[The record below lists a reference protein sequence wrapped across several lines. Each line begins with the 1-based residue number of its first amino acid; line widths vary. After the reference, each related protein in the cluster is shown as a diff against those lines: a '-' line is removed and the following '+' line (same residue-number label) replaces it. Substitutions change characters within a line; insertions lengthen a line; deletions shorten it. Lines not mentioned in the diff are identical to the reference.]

1 MRGMVPLVWML
12 VLLGPAI
19 SAAQVSG
26 AEAHDA
32 GLGRKADRGGP
43 SEELAGD
50 TTREEKDEAKR
61 AEEERPA
68 LQYDIFRFTV
78 ELQLK
83 DKREELLRTLE
94 QMAPLAQ
101 DPKEKADLLFRIA
114 ELHWEEA
121 QYWGFESHR
130 QDDRIA
136 RCLQANDEACKREAE
151 RVQAE
156 YAENQRRHQNLA
168 IDHYKQVIATHPEYE
183 RMDEVLFFLGYTLWE
198 ADQKEEAL
206 GAYRTLLTRFPDS
219 RFAPDAYIA
228 FGEWYFDNSE
238 GKRDMLEAAL
248 EAYTRAASYTD
259 ARVYGYAIYKQ
270 GWCLYNLTDYAGAAD
285 KFKATVYYG
294 EVTTA
299 VGGDNKMALVREA
312 RKDYVLAYS
321 RFGDPTRAKDAFR
334 DVGGDEHWRSMLEQL
349 ANIYYDDGKDREA
362 VLVYRELIR
371 DQPLSPRAPF
381 YQSRIVDS
389 VMRVGNKRITAEQ
402 ARILVDI
409 FLEVRKAGVI
419 RTREDEIAMER
430 AEELSERT
438 LSSLAV
444 NWHNEAKK
452 TRDPETFELAS
463 RIYAD
468 YLAIFPNS
476 PKAYHLRFFYGELL
490 YDPLERF
497 EAAAQAYTEVALEDI
512 ARKERGEEPGQWFV
526 PALEGA
532 IFANDELMKR
542 AEQTQPPP
550 DTDRKEPLPIPPEKQ
565 GFLDAAERYL
575 AHVLD
580 GDMRVEV
587 AYKAARIYYLYNHF
601 DKAVEGFARIALE
614 HPEHE
619 LAIYSAH
626 LVLDAFNLQENWE
639 AIDEWAK
646 RFYAEKRLHRG
657 NFREELLEII
667 ERNSFQL
674 IARLE
679 QAGKYSEAA
688 ERYVTFVREWPNS
701 QLAGEALFN
710 AAVDFYKAGRIEEAL
725 DVRNRLVRQY
735 PGHKLVPQAIFLN
748 ASVYESIG
756 DYAAAAGLHEAYV
769 DGWVARQP
777 GYEEEKARAAL
788 NDAAIF
794 REALGDLD
802 TALQNRRRFLELWPN
817 DQAAPAMHLSVARL
831 LSRTGAHNR
840 ALLELDAFEKRYLR
854 DADKMILG
862 EAAIIDVY
870 LARGSQRAAD
880 RIRERMLKYYRELSR
895 SRRES
900 LSPEALEAVARA
912 MLVETE
918 PHDRW
923 FQSIK
928 LALPERVM
936 AQRLEAKA
944 NALLEVER
952 RYTAVVQL
960 GAPGPAV
967 CALTRIGKA
976 YDHFARSLYD
986 APIPAGLTEE
996 QEAIYREAL
1005 AEQAMPVET
1014 KSQEALATAVAKAR
1028 ELGLDDECS
1037 REALSLLESRAP
1049 HLYPPLVG
1057 DPAPA
1062 FERPDLGI
1070 DLLTER
1076 QKVEP
1081 PPEGAVLS
1089 SAVEETIP
1097 GLRERPRPQVE
1108 EGPKE
1113 PVLEGE
1119 PDDDDLL

>member
-1 MRGMVPLVWML
+1 MRGILRLVALLCLLVPAHGL
-12 VLLGPAI
+12 
-19 SAAQVSG
+19 AQASV

-32 GLGRKADRGGP
+32 GLRQKADRGGP

-50 TTREEKDEAKR
+50 TTREEKDEAQR
-61 AEEERPA
+61 AEEERPT
-68 LQYDIFRFTV
+68 LQYDTFRFTV

-83 DKREELLRTLE
+83 DKREDILKTLE
-94 QMAPLAQ
+94 AMAPLAE

-121 QYWGFESHR
+121 QYWSFESNR

-136 RCLQANDEACKREAE
+136 RCLENKDEACRREAE
-151 RVQAE
+151 RVQKE
-156 YAENQRRHQNLA
+156 YAQAKARHQAVA
-168 IDHYKQVIATHPEYE
+168 IERYKEVIVTHPEYE
-183 RMDEVLFFLGYTLWE
+183 RMDEVLFFLGHNLWE

-206 GAYRTLLTRFPDS
+206 GAYRTLLTRFPNS
-219 RFAPDAYIA
+219 KFAPDAYIA

-238 GKRDMLEAAL
+238 GKPDMLRSAL
-248 EAYTRAASYTD
+248 EAYTKAASYTE

-294 EVTTA
+294 EVTTT
-299 VGGDNKMALVREA
+299 VGGDDKMALVREA

-321 RFGDPTRAKDAFR
+321 RFGDPAQARAAFHQ
-334 DVGGDEHWRSMLEQL
+334 VGGDEHVRTMLKQL
-349 ANIYYDDGKDREA
+349 AGIYYDDGKDKEA
-362 VLVYRELIR
+362 VLIYRELIR
-371 DQPLSPRAPF
+371 DQPLSPEAPF
-381 YQSRIVDS
+381 FQSRIVDS
-389 VMRVGNKRITAEQ
+389 VMRVGNKRLTVEQ

-409 FLEVRKAGVI
+409 FLEVRKADVI
-419 RTREDEIAMER
+419 RTREDRIAMER

-452 TRDPETFELAS
+452 TRDEETYELAG

-476 PKAYHLRFFYGELL
+476 PKAYHLRFFYGEML

-512 ARKERGEEPGQWFV
+512 ERKVRGEEPGQWFV

-532 IFANDELMKR
+532 IFAHDQLVKQ
-542 AEQTQPPP
+542 AEQTRPLPE
-550 DTDRKEPLPIPPEKQ
+550 TDRKEPLPIPPEKQ
-565 GFLDAAERYL
+565 GFLDAAARYVE
-575 AHVLD
+575 HVPD

-587 AYKAARIYYLYNHF
+587 AYKAARIYYQYNHF
-601 DKAVEGFARIALE
+601 DEAVEGFARIALE
-614 HPEHE
+614 HPQHE

-626 LVLDAFNLQENWE
+626 LVLDAYNIQENWE

-646 RFYAEKRLHRG
+646 RFYAETRLHRG
-657 NFREELLEII
+657 NFRAELLEII
-667 ERNSFQL
+667 EKNSFQL

-679 QAGKYSEAA
+679 QAEKYSEAA

-710 AAVDFYKAGRIEEAL
+710 ASVDFYKAGRIEDAL
-725 DVRNRLVRQY
+725 EVRNRLIREY
-735 PGHKLVPQAIFLN
+735 PKHKLVSQAIHLN

-756 DYAAAAGLHEAYV
+756 DYAAAAGLYETYV
-769 DGWVARQP
+769 DGWVARAA
-777 GYEEEKARAAL
+777 GYEEEKAKAAL
-788 NDAAIF
+788 NDAGIF

-802 TALQNRRRFLELWPN
+802 MALRNRQRYLELWPN
-817 DQAAPAMHLSVARL
+817 DSASPAMALSVARL

-840 ALLELDAFEKRYLR
+840 ALLELDAFEKRHIR

-862 EAAIIDVY
+862 ENAIIEAY
-870 LARGSQRAAD
+870 AARGNDRAAS
-880 RIRERMLKYYRELSR
+880 RIRERMLKYFRELSR
-895 SRRES
+895 ARREA
-900 LSPEALEAVARA
+900 LSPEAVDAVARA

-918 PHDRW
+918 PHYRW
-923 FQSIK
+923 FRSIE

-944 NALLEVER
+944 NSLLEVER
-952 RYTAVVQL
+952 RYTAVVTL
-960 GAPGPAV
+960 GAPAPAV

-976 YDHFARSLYD
+976 YDHFARSLYE
-986 APIPAGLTEE
+986 APVPPGLTDE
-996 QEAIYREAL
+996 QEILYREAL

-1014 KSQEALATAVAKAR
+1014 KSQEALATAVGKAR
-1028 ELGLDDECS
+1028 ELSLDDACA
-1037 REALSLLESRAP
+1037 REALALLESRAP
-1049 HLYPPLVG
+1049 HLYSPLAG
-1057 DPAPA
+1057 DPAPIPTGPSFA
-1062 FERPDLGI
+1062 N

-1076 QKVEP
+1076 QTIP
-1081 PPEGAVLS
+1081 QAREGAPLS

-1097 GLRERPRPQVE
+1097 GLSEREPPRDE
-1108 EGPKE
+1108 ESPLE
-1113 PVLEGE
+1113 PYLEGE